1 MDEDRIAIVDLAD
14 ELQVRKQR
22 LFKVLKRLGIT
33 PTQRRD
39 SERRGQNVAVVSA
52 AEATVIRT
60 ELTRLSAVGS
70 PDGTAPSLFLDDV
83 GYFYLIRLEP
93 NHDPG
98 RFKVG
103 FTTELDSRLQKH
115 RCSAPFAEY
124 MKTWPCR
131 RVWERAAID
140 CATNGCE
147 KLHTEVFRTDSL
159 ELVAARADTFFSVM
173 PSLLAEVVNDGDEVE
188 EGPDNNALQADDH
201 LPPFGR
207 VLAAEREIV
216 RWTNPRRREGK

>member
-1 MDEDRIAIVDLAD
+1 LRAVAEHEIIYPGPEAAIMDEDRIAIVDLAD

-33 PTQRRD
+33 ATQRRD
-39 SERRGQNVAVVSA
+39 SGRRGQNVAVINATDA
-52 AEATVIRT
+52 AAIRT
-60 ELTRLSAVGS
+60 ELGRLAPVG
-70 PDGTAPSLFLDDV
+70 PQDGTTVPVFLDDV
-83 GYFYLIRLEP
+83 GFFYLIRLEP

-103 FTTELDSRLQKH
+103 FTTELDGRLQKH

-140 CATNGCE
+140 CATDGCE
-147 KLHTEVFRTDSL
+147 KLHTEVFRTTALDK
-159 ELVAARADTFFSVM
+159 VATRADTFFSVM
-173 PSLLAEVVNDGDEVE
+173 PSLLAEVDDDS
-188 EGPDNNALQADDH
+188 EGPEAGPDDPALNLAG
-201 LPPFGR
+201 LPAG
-207 VLAAEREIV
+207 
-216 RWTNPRRREGK
+216 